1 MCKSKKPCTK
11 CQNKANR
18 MGAVG
23 RTKKKG
29 GKKRITRRRRSRVSG
44 VGDVFNIEELA
55 LIGAGALASKMLV
68 NPLSNAIFT
77 KSNPPKYFP
86 IVAKAALSL
95 GLSQLKM
102 KETDSMA
109 KGAALAAVIEL
120 AETYLP
126 SVFKKNPIKA
136 DPNMAGYGDELGDN
150 VELNLDDVS
159 GYGDTL
165 AGYGDDSLA
174 GYGDDSL
181 AGSAF

>member
-1 MCKSKKPCTK
+1 M
-11 CQNKANR
+11 A
-18 MGAVG
+18 AVG
-23 RTKKKG
+23 RTKKKS

-55 LIGAGALASKMLV
+55 LIGAGALGSKLLV
-68 NPLSNAIFT
+68 NPVLKAIFP
-77 KSNPPKYFP
+77 KNDAPKYSP
-86 IVAKAALSL
+86 IIVKGLLSF

-109 KGAALAAVIEL
+109 KGAALAAVLEL
-120 AETYLP
+120 AEVYAP
-126 SVFKKNPIKA
+126 NVFAPKLKGDKVE
-136 DPNMAGYGDELGDN
+136 GYGDELGDN

-181 AGSAF
+181 AGYGDDSLAGSAI